1 MRRNIIET
9 ILGAVVL
16 VVAISFVVYS
26 YKQADIGAGS
36 GGYQI
41 SANFS
46 GIGGLKPGDD
56 VQISGVKI
64 GTVSNVSLNPETFLA
79 RVDMMVDDGVK
90 LPVDTAALI
99 SSESLL
105 GGRYLA
111 LEPGADEELLAPG
124 GVIEFTQA
132 PQNLEQLLGQ
142 FIFSATQDKDEDGAD
157 EGEEEGMAE
166 DGGADESTAAVEGEP
181 SVETQPTLPTAAPN
195 APEPAVET
203 PAPAAAAETA
213 PSQPAVEPVPAPVP
227 EAPAPAAAAPAPA
240 AP

>member
-111 LEPGADEELLAPG
+111 LEPGA
-124 GVIEFTQA
+124 
-132 PQNLEQLLGQ
+132 
-142 FIFSATQDKDEDGAD
+142 
-157 EGEEEGMAE
+157 
-166 DGGADESTAAVEGEP
+166 
-181 SVETQPTLPTAAPN
+181 
-195 APEPAVET
+195 
-203 PAPAAAAETA
+203 
-213 PSQPAVEPVPAPVP
+213 
-227 EAPAPAAAAPAPA
+227 
-240 AP
+240 